1 MTIFKK
7 YLYGAYG
14 SNMNQDQM
22 ELRSPKAKPYGLILL
37 PDHQLVFRGV
47 ADIEESKGSDI
58 PIALWEIT
66 AKDEA
71 ALDAY
76 EGYPWLYDKFKI
88 SVKGIDRKVMIYKM
102 TDRSY
107 QAPPSKSYLSSIAV
121 GYAQFK
127 ADPEYI
133 KGAVKRSFIQTSTE
147 SVMKDDQPT
156 QPRRRDLWS
165 PLDRH

>member
-1 MTIFKK
+1 MVETELFDAFMTTRHPNF
-7 YLYGAYG
+7 YFAYG

-88 SVKGIDRKVMIYKM
+88 V
-102 TDRSY
+102 
-107 QAPPSKSYLSSIAV
+107 
-121 GYAQFK
+121 
-127 ADPEYI
+127 
-133 KGAVKRSFIQTSTE
+133 
-147 SVMKDDQPT
+147 
-156 QPRRRDLWS
+156 
-165 PLDRH
+165 